1 MTTGKEMWLTEDV
14 VRLIAQAYDMD
25 EMEVVDEEDDVHPPP
40 PPTSPPRPPCR
51 PLPHKINPFFITE
64 TIRSGTGVSKLTE
77 TKPEDTDC
85 STNFTKIV

>member
-14 VRLIAQAYDMD
+14 VRLIAQAHDMD
-25 EMEVVDEEDDVHPPP
+25 EIEVVDEEDDVHPPP
-40 PPTSPPRPPCR
+40 PP
-51 PLPHKINPFFITE
+51 
-64 TIRSGTGVSKLTE
+64 GVSKLTE